1 MGLTTLEC
9 GGVASLAVGTLFLI
23 LLAGGCLVGLAALPA
38 GVLLLLALLD
48 AMSILLASVALEEWA
63 SGLVFLTSVLQV
75 VVRETVVEE
84 VLLLFCAGTFH
95 LYFPDVHVQFG

>member
-1 MGLTTLEC
+1 MGLATLEC
-9 GGVASLAVGTLFLI
+9 GGVASLAVGTLFLV

-38 GVLLLLALLD
+38 GVLLILALLD
-48 AMSILLASVALEEWA
+48 AVSILLASVALEEWA

-75 VVRETVVEE
+75 VVGEAVVEE
-84 VLLLFCAGTFH
+84 VLLLFCAGAFH